1 MDVISV
7 PFALLALVSLL
18 VFYLLPSRLRVM
30 FLVLLGCGF
39 IASYSYLLIIYLILF
54 VLINYYVGIYVEK
67 ARSPKVILRLGITFN
82 ILQLV
87 ILKYASFAINP
98 IFRLFNSDIDISK
111 LGEIL
116 VPLGISYFTLQAI
129 GYLINI
135 KMGWEKPEKSF
146 GNFLLY
152 ISFFPKFL
160 SGPIE
165 RSNHFLPQVKGEKQF
180 DIHQVTAGLRIAL
193 VGFFKK
199 VVIANQLGLLIT
211 GTYSDL
217 QSADTG
223 HFIMVLIIQ
232 PLYLY
237 FDFSGYTDI
246 AIGLAKA
253 FGYDLLPNFNRP
265 FMSIN
270 VTTFWKRFHM
280 SLSLWFNDYVFRQ
293 LSFRY
298 RRWGQYASSFAVFIT
313 FILFGVWHGAG
324 WNFMILGLIQ
334 ALAINYEFFTRNQ
347 RFAVFSKLPDNLRR
361 ALGRIITYLFFGFSL
376 VFFFSADLESVFRF
390 FSGLGNGFSIISVT
404 EYGLAFYPALLLALI
419 LLLAEYVEE
428 DHAGI
433 SKSISKIWYS
443 SGILRFSV
451 YYIISICVLI
461 FIGSGLTFVYQ
472 AF

>member
-1 MDVISV
+1 MNVISV
-7 PFALLALVSLL
+7 PFALLALISLL
-18 VFYLLPSRLRVM
+18 VFYLLAPRLRVM
-30 FLVLLGCGF
+30 YLVLLSCGF
-39 IASYSYLLIIYLILF
+39 IASYSYLLIIYLLLF
-54 VLINYYVGIYVEK
+54 VLINYYAGIYIVE
-67 ARSPKVILRLGITFN
+67 ARSPRIILRLGITFN
-82 ILQLV
+82 ILQLAL
-87 ILKYASFAINP
+87 LKYASFAIDP
-98 IFRLFNSDIDISK
+98 VFRLFDSDINVSK
-111 LGEIL
+111 IGETL

-135 KMGWEKPEKSF
+135 KMGWEKPERSF
-146 GNFLLY
+146 GSFLLY

-165 RSNHFLPQVKGEKQF
+165 RSNHFLPQVIREKQF
-180 DIHQVTAGLRIAL
+180 NIEQVTAGIRIAL
-193 VGFFKK
+193 FGFFKK

-223 HFIMVLIIQ
+223 HFIMVLLIQ

-253 FGYDLLPNFNRP
+253 FGYDLLPNFKRP

-270 VTTFWKRFHM
+270 VTTFWRRFHM

-293 LSFRY
+293 LSFKY
-298 RRWGQYASSFAVFIT
+298 RRWGKYASSFAVFIT
-313 FILFGVWHGAG
+313 FILFGIWHGAG
-324 WNFMILGLIQ
+324 WNFMVLGLIQ
-334 ALAINYEFFTRNQ
+334 ALALNYEFFTKNR
-347 RFAVFSKLPDNLRR
+347 RIAFFSKMPDNLRR

-390 FSGLGNGFSIISVT
+390 FSGLTNGISMISINA
-404 EYGLAFYPALLLALI
+404 YGLAFYPALLMALLI
-419 LLLAEYVEE
+419 LLAEYIEE

-433 SKSISKIWYS
+433 AKAINKVWQS
-443 SGILRFSV
+443 SSILRLSV
-451 YYIISICVLI
+451 YYIMIMCVLS
-461 FIGSGLTFVYQ
+461 FIGSGLIFVYQ